1 VKADSGK
8 ILFGFSGGGRGLGHP
23 VAFTQDSRVLAAQP
37 IFLTFRLDLYDAATG
52 KALGALRTP
61 TGHVTA
67 AAFTPSGKN
76 IATASSDG
84 VIRLWDVDS
93 RREVGHVRFEKRRTT
108 ELRFSPN
115 GKTMLAVRGDRVD
128 LVPVADL
135 IAKGAAPRR
144 TKATPAAVS
153 SGK

>member
-1 VKADSGK
+1 MKADSGK

-67 AAFTPSGKN
+67 ADVLLADAPHVEANVVTRGRLFHHLVVHLDGLDLAGLVRGLKGNLHSCLHGAGFYTTYRHGPD
-76 IATASSDG
+76 ACDG
-84 VIRLWDVDS
+84 VDILNRHPERLIC
-93 RREVGHVRFEKRRTT
+93 RFRGH
-108 ELRFSPN
+108 
-115 GKTMLAVRGDRVD
+115 
-128 LVPVADL
+128 
-135 IAKGAAPRR
+135 
-144 TKATPAAVS
+144 
-153 SGK
+153 